1 MLQHRNTELGDFLR
15 ARRAALTPAETGV
28 PTVASARRV
37 PGLRREEVAL
47 LAGVS
52 TNYYTR
58 LEQGESHQMSDSV
71 MEAIAGALRLDDTE
85 RLHLQRLARPSP
97 PVRRDLGPEVVRDS
111 LRSLVERNTDQI
123 AYVVGR
129 RMDVL
134 AGNRLA
140 YALYDMPPGQPFNV
154 ARQMFLEP
162 ATRDLFGDWPREAR
176 SMAAYLRVASASFPD
191 DPGVAELVGELT
203 IKSPAFVELWAA
215 HPVEECANGPVGFR
229 HPVAGCLRLIGEGLN
244 VPGDS
249 GQQVCF
255 LSAADADTAD
265 RLRLLDSLTE

>member
-1 MLQHRNTELGDFLR
+1 MLQHRNTELGEFLR
-15 ARRAALTPAETGV
+15 ARRAALTPAQTGV

-71 MEAIAGALRLDDTE
+71 MDAIASALRLDETE
-85 RLHLQRLARPSP
+85 RQHLQRLARPATP
-97 PVRRDLGPEVVRDS
+97 LRRDLGPGVVRDS
-111 LRSLVERNTDQI
+111 LRSLVEDNSGQI
-123 AYVVGR
+123 AYVIGR

-140 YALYDMPPGQPFNV
+140 YALYDMPYRQPFNM
-154 ARQMFLEP
+154 ARQIFLEP
-162 ATRDLFGDWPREAR
+162 AIRDLVPDWQRQAR
-176 SMAAYLRVASASFPD
+176 SMAAYLRVATASFPD
-191 DPGVAELVGELT
+191 DPGLAELIGELS
-203 IKSPAFVELWAA
+203 IKSPEFVELWAG
-215 HPVEECANGPVGFR
+215 HPVEECANGLIEYH
-229 HPVAGCLRLIGEGLN
+229 HPVAGRLQLIVEGLN

-249 GQQVCF
+249 GLQVCF

-265 RLRLLDSLTE
+265 RLRLLDSLTG